1 MKIKEVERIIR
12 EYKKKKARI
21 DILREELESLE
32 ATGVSALNFD
42 YRPEKYEI
50 KMVKPTEDEALELN
64 EIKDRVNKRILV
76 LEKQIKIVEKS
87 IDALSDIEKEVI
99 YNKLILAKPYWMV
112 CADIHISERTAKR
125 IKKSALEKLAGLLDN
140 YEGRIRCC

>member
-50 KMVKPTEDEALELN
+50 KKFKPTEDEAIKLN
-64 EIKDRVNKRILV
+64 EIKDRLNKRILV

-87 IDALSDIEKEVI
+87 IDALSNIENEVI
-99 YNKLILAKPYWMV
+99 YNKLILGKPYWMV

-125 IKKSALEKLAGLLDN
+125 IKKSALEKLSGLLDN